1 VFYILTNLADILNNI
16 IIQHE
21 LKNRIS
27 KFRQF
32 IYLAGFALISR
43 LSSRYKKPLI
53 SSFKLTNRC
62 TLKCLHCPFWRSN
75 EILELKYDE
84 IAVILQKLYRD
95 GIKIVIFEGGEPLIW
110 KDGKAGKDIND
121 VIEMAKELFYYIGV
135 TTNGTVELSN
145 IESDIV
151 FVSIDGLQKTHDTIR
166 GKSFDRIIE
175 NIKTNKN
182 TKKIIANI
190 CINNIN
196 RKEIPDLIKF
206 LNDITHGITIQFF
219 YPYPNVENQLIGPN
233 EKEQLLEELIKLKKE
248 GYKILDSIAC
258 MRKMIKNTWKC
269 HDFLVSSVEPDGTT
283 YYGCYL
289 KNKVDN
295 VSCRDCGFAVHCE
308 ISLAYNLNFD
318 ALNSARKI
326 FW

>member
-1 VFYILTNLADILNNI
+1 MADILNNI

-32 IYLAGFALISR
+32 TYFAWFALISR
-43 LSSRYKKPLI
+43 VSSKYKKPLI

-62 TLKCLHCPFWRSN
+62 TLKCVHCPFWRSN
-75 EILELKYDE
+75 EILELKYD
-84 IAVILQKLYRD
+84 AVVTILQKLHRD

-110 KDGKAGKDIND
+110 RDREAKKDIHD
-121 VIEMAKELFYYIGV
+121 IIKMARKLFYYVGV
-135 TTNGTVELSN
+135 TTNGTVDLSN
-145 IESDIV
+145 VESDII
-151 FVSIDGLQKTHDTIR
+151 FVSIDGLQKTHDAIR

-175 NIKTNKN
+175 NIKANRSSKR
-182 TKKIIANI
+182 IIANI
-190 CINNIN
+190 CISNNN
-196 RKEIPDLIKF
+196 WKEIPELVKF
-206 LNDITHGITIQFF
+206 LNTITYGTTIQFF
-219 YPYPNVENQLIGPN
+219 YPYSNVANQMIGQN
-233 EKEQLLEELIKLKKE
+233 EREQLLKELIKLKKD
-248 GYKILDSIAC
+248 GYKILDSAAC
-258 MRKMIKNTWKC
+258 MRKMMKNTWKC
-269 HDFLVSSVEPDGTT
+269 YDFLVSSIEPDGTT

-295 VSCRDCGFAVHCE
+295 VSCKDCGFAVHCE
-308 ISLAYNLNFD
+308 ISLSYSLNPD

>member
-1 VFYILTNLADILNNI
+1 MADILNNI

-21 LKNRIS
+21 LKSRIS
-27 KFRQF
+27 KFNQF
-32 IYLAGFALISR
+32 AYFARFALISR
-43 LSSRYKKPLI
+43 FGSKYKKPLI

-84 IAVILQKLYRD
+84 TAAILQKLHGD

-110 KDGKAGKDIND
+110 KDRENNKDIHD
-121 VIEMAKELFYYIGV
+121 IVKMARELFYYVGV

-145 IESDIV
+145 VESDII
-151 FVSIDGLQKTHDTIR
+151 FVSIDGLQKTHDAIR

-175 NIKTNKN
+175 NIKANKN

-190 CINNIN
+190 CISKIN
-196 RKEIPDLIKF
+196 WREIPELVKF
-206 LNDITHGITIQFF
+206 LNDITYGITIQFF
-219 YPYPNVENQLIGPN
+219 YPYSNVENQVISQD
-233 EKEQLLEELIKLKKE
+233 EKEQLLKELIKLKKE
-248 GYKILDSIAC
+248 GYKILDSAAC
-258 MRKMIKNTWKC
+258 LGSMMKNTWKC
-269 HDFLVSSVEPDGTT
+269 YDFLVSSVEPDGTT

-295 VSCRDCGFAVHCE
+295 VSCKDCGFAVHCE
-308 ISLAYNLNFD
+308 ISLAYSLNVD

>member
-1 VFYILTNLADILNNI
+1 LADILNNI

-21 LKNRIS
+21 LKSRIS

-32 IYLAGFALISR
+32 IYFARFALISR
-43 LSSRYKKPLI
+43 LGSKYKKPLI

-84 IAVILQKLYRD
+84 TAAILQKLHVD

-110 KDGKAGKDIND
+110 KDRENNKDIHDIIN
-121 VIEMAKELFYYIGV
+121 MAKELFYYVGV

-145 IESDIV
+145 VESDII
-151 FVSIDGLQKTHDTIR
+151 FVSIDGLQKTHDAIR
-166 GKSFDRIIE
+166 GKSFDKIIE
-175 NIKTNKN
+175 NIKANKN

-190 CINNIN
+190 CISKIN
-196 RKEIPDLIKF
+196 WKEIPELIKF
-206 LNDITHGITIQFF
+206 LNTITYGITIQFF
-219 YPYPNVENQLIGPN
+219 YPYSNVVDQVISQD
-233 EKEQLLEELIKLKKE
+233 EKEQLLKELIKLKKE
-248 GYKILDSIAC
+248 GYKILDSAAC
-258 MRKMIKNTWKC
+258 LGRMMKNTWKC
-269 HDFLVSSVEPDGTT
+269 YDFLVSSVEPDGTT

-295 VSCRDCGFAVHCE
+295 ASCKDCGFAVHCE
-308 ISLAYNLNFD
+308 ISLAYTLNVD

-326 FW
+326 FWG

>member
-1 VFYILTNLADILNNI
+1 M
-16 IIQHE
+16 
-21 LKNRIS
+21 KSRIS
-27 KFRQF
+27 KFKQF
-32 IYLAGFALISR
+32 AYFAKFALIAR
-43 LSSRYKKPLI
+43 LGSKYKKPLI

-84 IAVILQKLYRD
+84 IAAILQKLHRD

-110 KDGKAGKDIND
+110 KDRENNKDIHD
-121 VIEMAKELFYYIGV
+121 IIKMSKELFYYICV

-145 IESDIV
+145 VESDII
-151 FVSIDGLQKTHDTIR
+151 FVSIDGLQKTHDAIR

-175 NIKTNKN
+175 NIKANKN
-182 TKKIIANI
+182 SKKIIANI
-190 CINNIN
+190 CISKIN
-196 RKEIPDLIKF
+196 SKEIPELIKF
-206 LNDITHGITIQFF
+206 LNDITYGVTIQFF
-219 YPYPNVENQLIGPN
+219 YPYSNVENLVISQD
-233 EKEQLLEELIKLKKE
+233 EKEQLLKELIKLKKE
-248 GYKILDSIAC
+248 GYKILDSAAC
-258 MRKMIKNTWKC
+258 LKKMMKNTWKC
-269 HDFLVSSVEPDGTT
+269 YDFLVSSVEPDGKT

-308 ISLAYNLNFD
+308 ISLAYSLNFD
-318 ALNSARKI
+318 ALNSAAKI